1 MNVIFVLTNKILILL
16 IYFKQGYIIN
26 NVYANGGRVITA
38 DDLPIHVS
46 GHASKEDALLLINL
60 LKPKYLVPIHG
71 EVQHLIKHKDMA
83 KEHGMDEEN
92 ILFFLAGNKLIF
104 ENGRYIE
111 TEEIESGKIYVDLNT
126 EQLISAEG
134 LKERKR
140 LAINGAVVVVNSADK
155 AENINENNIIIEL
168 IGFEIKQEYL
178 DILKQSLIDYNQI
191 NNGEKVIKE
200 DFKEYAE
207 NTVKKFFKKRFS
219 KKPLINIINTKME
232 Q

>member
-1 MNVIFVLTNKILILL
+1 M
-16 IYFKQGYIIN
+16 Y
-26 NVYANGGRVITA
+26 
-38 DDLPIHVS
+38 
-46 GHASKEDALLLINL
+46 
-60 LKPKYLVPIHG
+60 
-71 EVQHLIKHKDMA
+71 
-83 KEHGMDEEN
+83 EEN
-92 ILFFLAGNKLIF
+92 ILFFLTGNKLIF
-104 ENGRYIE
+104 ENGKYIE

-168 IGFEIKQEYL
+168 KGFEIKQEYL

-191 NNGEKVIKE
+191 NNGEKIIKE

-219 KKPLINIINTKME
+219 RRPLINIINTKME

>member
-1 MNVIFVLTNKILILL
+1 M
-16 IYFKQGYIIN
+16 
-26 NVYANGGRVITA
+26 
-38 DDLPIHVS
+38 
-46 GHASKEDALLLINL
+46 
-60 LKPKYLVPIHG
+60 
-71 EVQHLIKHKDMA
+71 
-83 KEHGMDEEN
+83 
-92 ILFFLAGNKLIF
+92 
-104 ENGRYIE
+104 
-111 TEEIESGKIYVDLNT
+111 
-126 EQLISAEG
+126 
-134 LKERKR
+134 
-140 LAINGAVVVVNSADK
+140 VVNSADK

-191 NNGEKVIKE
+191 NNGEKIIKE